1 MGDSQFTDK
10 CEIFIKLLQQW
21 GKVHN
26 LSGSLDR
33 DSIMANIED
42 SIYPLEFIDDFGSFL
57 DVGTGAG
64 YPGMILAMARPN
76 AKGYL
81 VEPRAKRVAFLHFV
95 KSTLGLSNLHILQ
108 SRVEDVKLDEKIDL
122 SFMIKEIILDK
133 NKELICSKFI
143 NSLVQI
149 ILDISNTYKNLPVVL
164 SGGVFQNR
172 ILLKIL
178 IEKFQ
183 KQGREFYFSKDIPLN
198 DGGISAGQIYHEI

>member
-10 CEIFIKLLQQW
+10 CETFIKLLQQW

-122 SFMIKEIILDK
+122 ITSRAVTNTKLLLDLTKHLSGVNTKYLFYKGTLVNDEVDGLDLANKEI
-133 NKELICSKFI
+133 
-143 NSLVQI
+143 VQRGDRNY
-149 ILDISNTYKNLPVVL
+149 L
-164 SGGVFQNR
+164 
-172 ILLKIL
+172 
-178 IEKFQ
+178 
-183 KQGREFYFSKDIPLN
+183 YF
-198 DGGISAGQIYHEI
+198 